1 MSKQEYDPEENI
13 KNEIWD
19 IYQDLKVLEDFYNK
33 EYITLKTYYDIK
45 NNMLIKLSGVTDVE
59 RESIKTKM
67 ELL

>member
-1 MSKQEYDPEENI
+1 MPKQEYDPEENI

>member
-1 MSKQEYDPEENI
+1 MPKQEYDQEENI